1 MTLPSILV
9 VVATLAFLVLERLF
23 PGRPLPPSKGWYVR
37 VLLVN
42 GAQLLITLATA
53 RLWIELFG
61 VSAVSPIRLEYAAGG
76 GFRGLV
82 HRDVLLLLVA
92 RPSTQERLVASIPP
106 DSPFALAD

>member
-42 GAQLLITLATA
+42 GVQLLITLATA

-61 VSAVSPIRLEYAAGG
+61 VSLFHLSAWNMPLAEG
-76 GFRGLV
+76 
-82 HRDVLLLLVA
+82 
-92 RPSTQERLVASIPP
+92 PSTQERLVARIPP
-106 DSPFALAD
+106 DPPFALAD